1 MHKTVPAGTAAW
13 RSTRETQKPAQ
24 GPYPRLS
31 FSKKT
36 YRGEWATMG
45 QFLLYNVSNFFDT
58 IVTLVNACSQRLI
71 SWRRYLVAKILKINK
86 EKRQKIQNAK
96 SKF

>member
-1 MHKTVPAGTAAW
+1 MFIHMVITLKAGHLA
-13 RSTRETQKPAQ
+13 TQLIA
-24 GPYPRLS
+24 
-31 FSKKT
+31 